1 MGTAP
6 LLLCTDVMAPCF
18 LLRDGR
24 KQLFDQVPDGLAL
37 YRYQDQAG
45 QDIQALLDPASQ
57 QRLLGAQPQPRRHG
71 PSLNAGSINA
81 GRIDAGTV
89 RPLRRLRSLQPR
101 STRKSA

>member
-1 MGTAP
+1 MGAAP

-45 QDIQALLDPASQ
+45 QDIQALLDPSSQ
-57 QRLLGAQPQPRRHG
+57 QRLLGAQPKPQPSHNG
-71 PSLNAGSINA
+71 NSSAPK
-81 GRIDAGTV
+81 AGTNEGSKI
-89 RPLRRLRSLQPR
+89 RPLRRPHPQSARRS
-101 STRKSA
+101 A

>member
-1 MGTAP
+1 MGAAP

-57 QRLLGAQPQPRRHG
+57 QRLLDAQPQPQPRRH
-71 PSLNAGSINA
+71 SHGSA
-81 GRIDAGTV
+81 PKAGTIVGSKV
-89 RPLRRLRSLQPR
+89 RPLRRPHPQSARRS
-101 STRKSA
+101 A

>member
-1 MGTAP
+1 MGAAP

-57 QRLLGAQPQPRRHG
+57 QRLLGAQPQPRRH
-71 PSLNAGSINA
+71 SHGSA
-81 GRIDAGTV
+81 LKAGTIEGSKI
-89 RPLRRLRSLQPR
+89 RPLRRPHPQSARRS
-101 STRKSA
+101 A

>member
-1 MGTAP
+1 MGAAP

-24 KQLFDQVPDGLAL
+24 KQLFEQVPDGLAL

-57 QRLLGAQPQPRRHG
+57 QRLLGAQPRRH
-71 PSLNAGSINA
+71 SHGSA
-81 GRIDAGTV
+81 PKAGTIEGSKI
-89 RPLRRLRSLQPR
+89 RPLRRPHPQSARRS
-101 STRKSA
+101 A